1 MPVPPLRA
9 RVNDLA
15 DAIPPA
21 AEARLEEKLARLE
34 AETSHQIAVLTVPT
48 LAGEPIESFA
58 LRVAEAW
65 QLGQKGVDNGI
76 LVAVAV
82 QDRGARIE
90 VGYGL
95 EGVVPDVIAKRTL
108 EDVMFPRFRSGD
120 FAGGIEAG
128 VDALIAAARGEVVDL
143 PPARPGAPHEDPSS
157 LVTFAIILAT
167 VLAAPLASWRPFG
180 PVLGG
185 LIAAGVAWLFP
196 GDLRHAALAFAI
208 AFALLWL
215 LPSVLQ
221 RSRGRGRGGRG
232 RPVFVPR
239 GGGFG
244 GRGGGFGGGGGRF
257 GGGGAS
263 GRW

>member
-1 MPVPPLRA
+1 
-9 RVNDLA
+9 VNDLA

-21 AEARLEEKLARLE
+21 PEARLEEKLARLE

-82 QDRGARIE
+82 QDRRARIE

-108 EDVMFPRFRSGD
+108 EDVMFPRFRDGD

-128 VDALIAAARGEVVDL
+128 ADALIAAARGEVVER
-143 PPARPGAPHEDPSS
+143 PPARPGSPHEDPIT
-157 LVTFAIILAT
+157 LVLFSALFG
-167 VLAAPLASWRPFG
+167 VLGSAPLRRVRPLRAL
-180 PVLGG
+180 LGG
-185 LIAAGVAWLFP
+185 
-196 GDLRHAALAFAI
+196 ALAGAI
-208 AFALLWL
+208 AWWILESVGWTAAAFAVGFLLGWI
-215 LPSVLQ
+215 LPAAVGSG
-221 RSRGRGRGGRG
+221 RSRRGG
-232 RPVFVPR
+232 PIFAP
-239 GGGFG
+239 GGFG

-263 GRW
+263 GGW